1 MVVSVFVKSLCAVL
15 TCQKSI
21 GTTYKH
27 QIATGFL
34 VESHAGLSIHWFVV
48 VMFLMSWFCR
58 VKVCRWLFTYLL
70 LLLSLSFWDSCCYVC
85 LLSRKLKTQENRLGK
100 KGRWWFLVLPPG
112 TRFMIVWLLR
122 YEPYAHDKRKEEKG
136 AVPLHISLWRWFA
149 LVVWDFLLFSHA
161 ILILLDVPV
170 LLTTCLVGWPPM
182 IAAQSQC
189 NHESRSS
196 KAATMS

>member
-58 VKVCRWLFTYLL
+58 VKVCRWLFAYLL
-70 LLLSLSFWDSCCYVC
+70 LLLSLSFRDSCCYVC

-100 KGRWWFLVLPPG
+100 KTAYFGDEFWLSSWCHVWSVKGKMMVPSFTPWNPVYDC
-112 TRFMIVWLLR
+112 MIITL
-122 YEPYAHDKRKEEKG
+122 
-136 AVPLHISLWRWFA
+136 
-149 LVVWDFLLFSHA
+149 
-161 ILILLDVPV
+161 
-170 LLTTCLVGWPPM
+170 
-182 IAAQSQC
+182 
-189 NHESRSS
+189 
-196 KAATMS
+196 